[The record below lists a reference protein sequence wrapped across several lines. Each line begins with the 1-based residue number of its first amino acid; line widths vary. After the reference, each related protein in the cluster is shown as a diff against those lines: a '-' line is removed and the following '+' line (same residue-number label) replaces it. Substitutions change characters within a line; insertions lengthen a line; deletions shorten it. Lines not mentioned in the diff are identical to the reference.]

1 MSALCCLGTTT
12 DLTPGFWSAVA
23 TGSWLELDELLDE
36 LPPHAASPTIAAAA
50 VKDRTTCLA
59 IELTPLMIPPRQP
72 HLGIRPFCVRLI
84 RRPPSPPSRG
94 GYPAAGS
101 ANRNRSRRAPSVLFS
116 AIDEHGSGE
125 YIG

>member
-50 VKDRTTCLA
+50 VTDATTCLA
-59 IELTPLMIPPRQP
+59 LQLTPLMIPPGSSTWALGHFACASCGARRLLLREANTQP
-72 HLGIRPFCVRLI
+72 QARLTETI
-84 RRPPSPPSRG
+84 PATPRSP
-94 GYPAAGS
+94 
-101 ANRNRSRRAPSVLFS
+101 
-116 AIDEHGSGE
+116 
-125 YIG
+125 